1 LGGGVRAGVRGGLI
15 DRQAVVV
22 GSRGESSSH
31 SHAQSIAGG
40 GAIGGGGGGAAECSL
55 LSCGGGGQWQQ
66 QQQVILLSRRR
77 RRRRRLLFTFR
88 DTRVYV
94 YVRRDSTAQAPAER
108 PRRAA
113 L

>member
-1 LGGGVRAGVRGGLI
+1 VEEPS
-15 DRQAVVV
+15 VVV
-22 GSRGESSSH
+22 
-31 SHAQSIAGG
+31 
-40 GAIGGGGGGAAECSL
+40 AECSL
-55 LSCGGGGQWQQ
+55 LSCGGGQWQQ

-94 YVRRDSTAQAPAER
+94 YGRLDGTAQAPAAR

-113 L
+113 LTE